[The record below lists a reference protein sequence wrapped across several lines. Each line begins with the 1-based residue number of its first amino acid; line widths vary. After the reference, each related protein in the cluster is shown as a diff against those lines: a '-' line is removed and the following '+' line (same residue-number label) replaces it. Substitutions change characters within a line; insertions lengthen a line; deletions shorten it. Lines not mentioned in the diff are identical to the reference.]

1 MRELGLFLGEID
13 PIALKLGPIAVH
25 WYGVII
31 GMAVL
36 LALYL
41 SIKEGERRG
50 IQEDNFYDFLIV
62 ALPVAII
69 CARIYYVVFEW
80 NYYASN
86 PAEIIRIWDGGIA
99 IYGGLIGAVLTLII
113 FCRVKKLSPW
123 LFMDVMAPTVI
134 MAQGI
139 GRWGNFVN
147 QEAHG
152 VQTTRAFLE
161 RLCLPDFIINQ
172 MKIDGIYYQPTF
184 LYESIWD
191 LLGFGILMWFRHKN
205 HLFKRGEVVLSYVI
219 WYSFGRFFI
228 EGMRTDSLML
238 GPLRVS
244 QWLSVFLFFFGIG
257 LILYRRYWHP
267 HNPWYLDGNVDY
279 D

>member
-1 MRELGLFLGEID
+1 MGLFFGEID

-80 NYYASN
+80 KYYASN

-139 GRWGNFVN
+139 GRWGNFFN
-147 QEAHG
+147 Q
-152 VQTTRAFLE
+152 
-161 RLCLPDFIINQ
+161 
-172 MKIDGIYYQPTF
+172 
-184 LYESIWD
+184 
-191 LLGFGILMWFRHKN
+191 
-205 HLFKRGEVVLSYVI
+205 
-219 WYSFGRFFI
+219 
-228 EGMRTDSLML
+228 
-238 GPLRVS
+238 
-244 QWLSVFLFFFGIG
+244 
-257 LILYRRYWHP
+257 
-267 HNPWYLDGNVDY
+267 
-279 D
+279 

>member
-1 MRELGLFLGEID
+1 MRELGLFFGEID

-139 GRWGNFVN
+139 GRWGNFFN

-191 LLGFGILMWFRHKN
+191 LLGFGILMCLRHKN

-219 WYSFGRFFI
+219 WYSLAYTVPAGGFRDADGHWVESINNPAHVFSMPCPQEVPVNAAIRS
-228 EGMRTDSLML
+228 RTKKPTLKAE
-238 GPLRVS
+238 
-244 QWLSVFLFFFGIG
+244 
-257 LILYRRYWHP
+257 
-267 HNPWYLDGNVDY
+267 
-279 D
+279 